1 MTSKARYSEVKSFV
15 KGQKKEEEPCPPG
28 SFFSLDPTQTRCS
41 NTILLHL
48 PKIVVACNASRDLN
62 LKSTQSY
69 PKLSRIKSEK

>member
-15 KGQKKEEEPCPPG
+15 KGQKKEEEPCPPPG

-48 PKIVVACNASRDLN
+48 PKIVVVQC
-62 LKSTQSY
+62 KY
-69 PKLSRIKSEK
+69 GPKSEKYSKLSQAF